1 MEDKIKGLIATYLRV
16 PAEQISYSTIVDRT
30 AVSSSIALHRMYA
43 KLAEEGF
50 TVPDYW
56 NIKTFS
62 SLIERINGNGHTN
75 TATEFQQVQANN
87 IVLSAQEYAQGP
99 AIGIDIED
107 VNAMPKTNDFR
118 EDEFYKMNFSQAEIA
133 YCILQPAP
141 YASFAGLFATKEA
154 IVKAINTYRNKPFN
168 TININHDDQG
178 KPLFPGFSISLSHT
192 DNMAVAVAVQMVTD
206 HQHYNNSKEE
216 NTVLQPVKSNG
227 KWLFVLSF
235 IVSVVAL
242 IIALFK

>member
-1 MEDKIKGLIATYLRV
+1 
-16 PAEQISYSTIVDRT
+16 
-30 AVSSSIALHRMYA
+30 MYA

-62 SLIERINGNGHTN
+62 SLIERINGNGHTS
-75 TATEFQQVQANN
+75 TATEIHQVQASHN
-87 IVLSAQEYAQGP
+87 VVSAQEYAQGP

-107 VNAMPKTNDFR
+107 VNAMPRVNDFR

-154 IVKAINTYRNKPFN
+154 IVKANNTNRNKPFN
-168 TININHDDQG
+168 TINISHDDQG
-178 KPLFPGFSISLSHT
+178 KPFFRGFYISLSHT
-192 DNMAVAVAVQMVTD
+192 DNLAVAVALQMVTD
-206 HQHYNNSKEE
+206 EGSYNSKEA
-216 NTVLQPVKSNG
+216 NMPIQPVMSNG

-235 IVSVVAL
+235 IISVVAL